1 MSDIPLEQQ
10 LEQEKRARQQAE
22 QIAEQKALALREAEQ
37 EIQHLIKLLEE
48 LTRAKAAELAKAR
61 CQAQE
66 ASQATSTFVANM
78 SHELRTPLNTII
90 GYSSILQEEARDLG
104 RDDFILD
111 LQMIESAGKNLQAV
125 ISDILA
131 LTKIASGRMDLDVD
145 TFDITKVIEEVV
157 MTVQLMVNK
166 NNNTLK
172 LDYDDDIGLMRADM
186 NKVRQILFNMLGN
199 AAKFTEQGTITLT
212 VERQSLI
219 LNNPSP
225 QIMDNGHQPV
235 DYIIFRVTDNGIG
248 ISPKQRERLFGAFTQ
263 ADGSTTRKY
272 GGTGL
277 GLTICQHFCQMM
289 GGKITVESE
298 FGQGSAFTVYLPAEM
313 AEVQTDHQLEGG

>member
-78 SHELRTPLNTII
+78 SHELRTPLNAII

-131 LTKIASGRMDLDVD
+131 LTKIASGQMNLDVD

-225 QIMDNGHQPV
+225 QIVDNGHQPV

-298 FGQGSAFTVYLPAEM
+298 FGQGTTFTVYLPAEM
-313 AEVQTDHQLEGG
+313 AEVQTDHQVEGG

>member
-10 LEQEKRARQQAE
+10 LEQERRARQQAE
-22 QIAEQKALALREAEQ
+22 EIAEQKTLALSEAEQ
-37 EIQHLIKLLEE
+37 EIQHLTRLLEE
-48 LTRAKAAELAKAR
+48 LTRAKSAEVTKAR
-61 CQAQE
+61 RQAQE
-66 ASQATSTFVANM
+66 AGQATSTFVANI
-78 SHELRTPLNTII
+78 SHELRAPLNAII

-111 LQMIESAGKNLQAV
+111 LQMIESAGKHLQAV

-131 LTKIASGRMDLDVD
+131 LTKIVSGQMDIDVD
-145 TFDITKVIEEVV
+145 TFDITKMIEEVV

-166 NNNTLK
+166 NNNTLEVE
-172 LDYDDDIGLMRADM
+172 YNDDIGLMQTDM
-186 NKVRQILFNMLGN
+186 TKVRQILFNMLGN

-212 VERQSLI
+212 VERQPLVI
-219 LNNPSP
+219 NNPSP
-225 QIMDNGHQPV
+225 QIADNGREPV
-235 DYIIFRVTDNGIG
+235 DHIVFRVTDTGIG

-263 ADGSTTRKY
+263 GDGSTTRKY

-298 FGQGSAFTVYLPAEM
+298 FGQGSTFTVCLPAEM
-313 AEVQTDHQLEGG
+313 PEI